1 MKRPPTNTIRHTAS
15 KSIEITYHRL
25 FNEPLEE
32 SYEEFLS
39 MVKSE
44 FGDADLLMIFEK
56 GYYGVEVA
64 VTKEFKE
71 SKPTSYSRHFK
82 SSKNCRDF

>member
-1 MKRPPTNTIRHTAS
+1 MKRLPTRTIKHTAS
-15 KSIEITYHRL
+15 RNIEITFHRL

-32 SYEEFLS
+32 SYAEFLS

-44 FGDADLLMIFEK
+44 FGDADLMMIFDK
-56 GYYGVEVA
+56 GYFGVEVA

-71 SKPTSYSRHFK
+71 SKPTSYSRHFQ